1 MSVMLWIVQHG
12 YCMVGRSR
20 LNLIVLSVLKG
31 RSGNKTLGINELS
44 INIDFT
50 TI

>member
-1 MSVMLWIVQHG
+1 MSAMLWTVQHG
-12 YCMVGRSR
+12 YRTVGRSR
-20 LNLIVLSVLKG
+20 LNVIVLSVLKG
-31 RSGNKTLGINELS
+31 GSGNKTLGINELS